1 MPNILVQYGNPNN
14 NPFVFDSKK
23 GFPTPTL
30 SIDVNHVRT
39 GPGDYI
45 TTEQM
50 INLEGVCY
58 VGKMVDQN
66 DVRNYD
72 ELSPNEKSQSI
83 VDLINKVQELETA
96 ITSRNNGLLVVGIPD
111 IRNIPFLVSGNAKL
125 EEINFNENENNWT
138 NTIDYSIVFKIYVSG
153 TGSPLIDPSGFAYVE
168 SVTDSYSLEPMYENQ
183 YIHNNRYYP
192 TYKLTRNIGAV
203 GKRVTSASGSLY
215 HAKKWVVDREQW
227 KPLTGILDPSVFS
240 LYNHERSVNFSEVEG
255 SYSITDT
262 CIAKSGD
269 PWIENFTMS
278 LDIDDKFKRTISIN
292 GTVQGLAPAF
302 PLYNKSDLNIYENN
316 ILLNPSGK
324 LDIYP
329 TTTGFPSGGYAS
341 IDVVIRDNVEVDIK
355 RVKYQNAVS
364 GYREIVDSNT
374 VFSRAKEYDLLCQN
388 LITDNFHGK
397 KSFSDYKNKALNSI
411 PLSINDALYPFE
423 GKINY
428 SATYDTRPTGVISGA
443 LFESF
448 SVDDKLPVVRT
459 EEIKVLGRR
468 LGPIVYEYYNSPNA
482 GTRTVSYEGVFPR
495 QTGLK
500 KYYFP
505 REIIR
510 QLDNALMLY
519 QPQLPYT
526 GFITENTENLNITT
540 NTISRS
546 ITWEY
551 TKCSDF

>member
-1 MPNILVQYGNPNN
+1 MPNILIQYGDPNN
-14 NPFVFDSKK
+14 KPFIFDSKK
-23 GFPTPTL
+23 GFPAPTV
-30 SIDVNHVRT
+30 SIDVDHIRT

-45 TTEQM
+45 SSQQT

-66 DVRNYD
+66 DSRDYYD
-72 ELSPNEKSQSI
+72 LNPNEKSESI
-83 VDLINKVQELETA
+83 VDLIGKAQELETA
-96 ITSRNNGLLVVGIPD
+96 ISSRNNSLLVVGMSNIQ
-111 IRNIPFLVSGNAKL
+111 NIPFLVSGNAKL

-153 TGSPLIDPSGFAYVE
+153 TGSPLINPSSFAYVD
-168 SVTDSYSLEPMYENQ
+168 SVTDNYSLEPMYDNQ
-183 YIHNNRYYP
+183 YIYNNKYYP

-215 HAKKWVVDREQW
+215 HAKKWVVDRDQW
-227 KPLTGILDPSVFS
+227 KPLTGILDPTVFS

-278 LDIDDKFKRTISIN
+278 FDVDDKFKRTISIN

-316 ILLNPSGK
+316 MLVNPSGK
-324 LDIYP
+324 LDLYP
-329 TTTGFPSGGYAS
+329 TATGLSGTPGGYADPN
-341 IDVVIRDNVEVDIK
+341 IVTRDNINMK

-364 GYREIVDSNT
+364 GYRQIVDSGI
-374 VFSRAKEYDLLCQN
+374 VFSRAKEYDLLSQN

-397 KSFSDYKNKALNSI
+397 KSFDNYKNKALNSI
-411 PLSINDALYPFE
+411 PLSINDAMYPFE

-428 SATYDTRPTGVISGA
+428 SATYDTRPIGVISGA

-448 SVDDKLPVVRT
+448 SIDDKLPVIRT

-468 LGPIVYEYYNSPNA
+468 LGPIVYEYYNSPTA
-482 GTRTVSYEGVFPR
+482 GTRTVSYEGTFPR
-495 QTGLK
+495 LTGLK

-510 QLDNALMLY
+510 QLDNTLMLY

-526 GFITENTENLNITT
+526 GFITQNTENLNITT